1 MTREDK
7 RSSFKSHNARLFPDT
22 KMLTSE
28 CCRHTVKCRYC
39 RKRVSEKVS
48 SPYLPG
54 SKSHSPKEQRCNS
67 EPAGQTL
74 HQLHQLARRPGGPP
88 EDHPSTSIRI
98 ICRIHNLELTF
109 FFFSFLSFDILAHDR
124 DHHQHSQ
131 SSCPACLASESS
143 ALHHRHRESFR
154 YEDLG
159 SKDCKPIFVPT
170 VLYVLSPLVRRIH
183 NTSVSFSLYRTRN
196 HGTGYCSEISTCD
209 PRHACATGDISKT
222 KML

>member
-88 EDHPSTSIRI
+88 EDHPATTRRM
-98 ICRIHNLELTF
+98 ICRIHNLDLTF
-109 FFFSFLSFDILAHDR
+109 FFFFISFFRYPCTRQGS
-124 DHHQHSQ
+124 
-131 SSCPACLASESS
+131 SS
-143 ALHHRHRESFR
+143 AF
-154 YEDLG
+154 
-159 SKDCKPIFVPT
+159 T
-170 VLYVLSPLVRRIH
+170 VIMSGLFSVCIISPASSAQRILP
-183 NTSVSFSLYRTRN
+183 V
-196 HGTGYCSEISTCD
+196 
-209 PRHACATGDISKT
+209 
-222 KML
+222 